1 MWHHGNY
8 KEEDCLSYASSEC
21 KIFMEKTGDPQ
32 VDSLENMFSG
42 IKEVTCKRKK

>member
-1 MWHHGNY
+1 MEIIKKKIAY
-8 KEEDCLSYASSEC
+8 PMLSEC

-32 VDSLENMFSG
+32 VNSLENMFSG